1 MSRRL
6 LLVRHA
12 KSSWDDA
19 SLADRERPLAGRGRK
34 AAERMGAHLRTEG
47 HLRPDVVLCSP
58 SRRTRET
65 LGLLKFRDAEVTY
78 DAELY
83 AASGHELLIRARD
96 VRADAE
102 VVAIVGHNPGIQD
115 LSIQLVRDDAQA
127 GAVRLRQKFPTC
139 AVAIFD
145 VDCEWRDVAAERVR
159 LASFVV
165 PKDLP

>member
-1 MSRRL
+1 VNRRL
-6 LLVRHA
+6 LLIRHA

-19 SLADRERPLAGRGRK
+19 SLSDLDRPLVGRGRK
-34 AAERMGAHLRTEG
+34 AAVRIGSHLRNEG
-47 HLRPDVVLCSP
+47 LRPDVVLCSP

-65 LGLLKFRDAEVTY
+65 LDLLEFSGAEVMY
-78 DAELY
+78 LDELY
-83 AASGHELLIRARD
+83 AASEDELLASTREVRD
-96 VRADAE
+96 DAE
-102 VVAIVGHNPGIQD
+102 VVAVVGHNPGIQD
-115 LSIQLVRDDAQA
+115 LSIELASDDAAA

-145 VDCEWRDVAAERVR
+145 VDSGWRDVAAARVR